1 MSKLVV
7 RHLRKRYGGV
17 EAARDVSFDVEDGEI
32 FGLLGPNGA
41 GKTTTVECVIGLRE
55 PDDGAIE
62 ICGLDARRQPREVKE
77 KIGAAL
83 QSTAFQDK
91 ITPREVLSLFG
102 AFYRTAADPA
112 ELLDRFALRDKADAP
127 FDSLSGGQRQRLA
140 LALAFVNRPE
150 FVFLDEPTAG
160 LDPQSRRELHNEIS
174 RMRRDGHT
182 VLLTTHYLE
191 EAEHLCDRVA
201 IIDRGRI
208 VASGRPRE
216 LVAQSGSLQS
226 VTLVTASSV
235 DAADL
240 ARLPGVQDLSHDG
253 TRAQFRTADVG
264 RTLATLTA
272 RLNEIGVEIVELHV
286 QKTTLEEIFLERT
299 GGDARE

>member
-1 MSKLVV
+1 MTAPS
-7 RHLRKRYGGV
+7 R
-17 EAARDVSFDVEDGEI
+17 F
-32 FGLLGPNGA
+32 
-41 GKTTTVECVIGLRE
+41 
-55 PDDGAIE
+55 
-62 ICGLDARRQPREVKE
+62 CGLDARRQPREVKE

-102 AFYRTAADPA
+102 AFYRTAANPA

-160 LDPQSRRELHNEIS
+160 LDPQSRRELHVEIS

-191 EAEHLCDRVA
+191 EAEQLCDRVA

-226 VTLVTASSV
+226 VTLVTASPV
-235 DAADL
+235 EAADL
-240 ARLPGVQDLSHDG
+240 TRLPAVQDFSHDG
-253 TRAQFRTADVG
+253 TRAQFRTADAG
-264 RTLATLTA
+264 RTLAALAA
-272 RLNEIGVEIVELHV
+272 RLNELGVEIVELHV

-299 GGDARE
+299 GRDARE